1 MGITADTVKPAF
13 PLDLLPSD
21 TVFPALGQDD
31 NRGYGFTGLGF
42 RKITADTV
50 KPAFLGYD
58 NRGNGFTG
66 RVPGGFP
73 RLFPVKKAG
82 NRMKRGV
89 SDLLAEG
96 EQQLLILEQPD
107 DIEPIVVGE
116 EEDGQTPNLPQS
128 PKRQQLSSLKSFDD
142 TSPNLL
148 EEADA
153 GSVPLTSQTCKGC

>member
-1 MGITADTVKPAF
+1 
-13 PLDLLPSD
+13 
-21 TVFPALGQDD
+21 
-31 NRGYGFTGLGF
+31 
-42 RKITADTV
+42 
-50 KPAFLGYD
+50 
-58 NRGNGFTG
+58 
-66 RVPGGFP
+66 
-73 RLFPVKKAG
+73 
-82 NRMKRGV
+82 MKRGV

-116 EEDGQTPNLPQS
+116 EEEEGQTPNLPQS